1 MSIQRAAPKVSE
13 LLIGYTGLWPR
24 EVLEAP
30 DLFSE
35 VKEKLCTPGVY
46 VLYRD
51 DVPYYIGQAAGPL
64 YRRLRSHARKTTGRR
79 YYFWNF
85 FAAFVVPEEHINEAE
100 AMLIAAMPT
109 ANSAKPKIS
118 PIKLS
123 LQTRNRLK
131 EIRLRRAG
139 FSERQLTPALEPGE
153 DAGDDDAD
161 DPGE

>member
-1 MSIQRAAPKVSE
+1 MSTQNGVPKVSG
-13 LLIGYTGLWPR
+13 LLSGYTGLWPR

-30 DLFSE
+30 DLFDE
-35 VKEKLCTPGVY
+35 VKEKLGKSGVY

-51 DVPYYIGQAAGPL
+51 DVPYYIGQGGRL
-64 YRRLRSHARKTTGRR
+64 YRRLRSHARKSTGRR

-85 FAAFVVPEEHINEAE
+85 FAAFVVPEEHIDEAE

-109 ANSAKPKIS
+109 ANSARPKIS

-123 LQTRNRLK
+123 VKARNRLK

-139 FSERQLTPALEPGE
+139 FPEKQLAPALEADE
-153 DAGDDDAD
+153 DAEDDDND
-161 DPGE
+161 EN